1 MPTLSGLWEGN
12 IVIHVY
18 GEWITDSAESKTL
31 CMYGNS
37 KRENREIPSVSN
49 LSLPKGDTSGTVR
62 KHHRWYR

>member
-12 IVIHVY
+12 IVICVH

-37 KRENREIPSVSN
+37 KRENREILSVST
-49 LSLPKGDTSGTVR
+49 LSLLEGGTRGTVR